1 MLHGMTPGEQ
11 DGRTLLP
18 RRCPTCGERFPP
30 DYKVCPRHAQ
40 PLVEVDATQEDPYIG
55 ATLAESYRVEGVIAE
70 GGMGRVYEAQHLRL
84 PGRALAIKILHH
96 VLATDSEVVSRFC
109 REAEIAGTIE
119 HPNVVKIYDVDRTLE
134 GTPFI
139 VYERL
144 VGEDLGQRLDRVRR
158 LSVAETVHVLR
169 QVCAVLAAVHARGV
183 IHRDLKPT
191 NLFLVGD
198 PERPTVKLI
207 DFGIAKLHDPS
218 KASQTRTGTVM
229 GTPAYMAPEQA
240 RGARVDARADL
251 YAIGAIG
258 YRCVTGQAPY
268 DTEDSAAALN
278 GVLTS
283 EPQRPRSIAPDL
295 PVAFEMVLQKAMARD
310 PNERF
315 ATLAELDAAL
325 AGFAGGASESQ
336 VVARRAE
343 VDELSEL
350 AVRARPE
357 IAVLS
362 GIGAAILVGGL
373 ADVLA
378 ELFSASALAGGLA
391 VMAALAALATPG
403 YLYVRFLQQHV
414 WHNSPRAVAWA
425 RALAAMVS
433 AAGATYAAT
442 FLLARL
448 FDLSLGSGHGP
459 GGFGRIVPWML
470 AIAAAAAMW
479 SNRRR
484 GRRTRED
491 SPA

>member
-1 MLHGMTPGEQ
+1 M
-11 DGRTLLP
+11 LP

-40 PLVEVDATQEDPYIG
+40 PLVEIDASNDDPYIG
-55 ATLAESYRVEGVIAE
+55 ATLAESYRIESVIAE
-70 GGMGRVYEAQHLRL
+70 GGMGRVYEALHLRL
-84 PGRALAIKILHH
+84 PGRALAIKVLHH
-96 VLATDSEVVSRFC
+96 TFANDAEIVSRFC
-109 REAEIAGTIE
+109 REAEIAGAIE

-144 VGEDLGQRLDRVRR
+144 VGEDLGQRLDRVGRM
-158 LSVAETVHVLR
+158 SVPETVHVLR

-198 PERPTVKLI
+198 PQRSTVKLI

-218 KASQTRTGTVM
+218 KASHTRTGTVM

-240 RGARVDARADL
+240 RGDRVDTRADL
-251 YAIGAIG
+251 YAIGAIA
-258 YRCVTGQAPY
+258 YRCVTGRSPY
-268 DTEDSAAALN
+268 DSEDAAAALH
-278 GVLTS
+278 GVLTA
-283 EPQRPRSIAPDL
+283 EPPRPRTLAPDL

-310 PNERF
+310 PADRY

-325 AGFAGGASESQ
+325 AGFTGA
-336 VVARRAE
+336 AE
-343 VDELSEL
+343 GLPAPRGAADVDELSAL
-350 AVRARPE
+350 AQRARPE
-357 IAVLS
+357 IAALS
-362 GIGAAILVGGL
+362 GVGAAILVGGL

-378 ELFSASALAGGLA
+378 ELFSASSLAGGLA
-391 VMAALAALATPG
+391 VMAALAALATPAW
-403 YLYVRFLQQHV
+403 LYVRFLQQQV

-425 RALAAMVS
+425 RTLGAMVS

-448 FDLSLGSGHGP
+448 FDLSLGSGDGP

-470 AIAAAAAMW
+470 AISAAATMW
-479 SNRRR
+479 SARRR
-484 GRRTRED
+484 ARRTREE
-491 SPA
+491 P